1 MLENQNNAD
10 EHSNGFLIRHVHVT
24 GELGLHARP
33 AAKLAQEAQKF
44 ECTIVLQTAGQE
56 VDAKSILDI
65 LTLAAAPGTNLVL
78 RAKGDDAS
86 EALDRLESLFH
97 NQFEED

>member
-10 EHSNGFLIRHVHVT
+10 ENDNGFLVRHVHVT

-44 ECTIVLQTAGQE
+44 DCTIVLKAAGQE

-65 LTLAAAPGTNLVL
+65 LTLAAAPGTNLVM
-78 RAKGDDAS
+78 RAKGCDAVQ
-86 EALDRLESLFH
+86 ALDRLETLFH
-97 NQFEED
+97 NQFDED